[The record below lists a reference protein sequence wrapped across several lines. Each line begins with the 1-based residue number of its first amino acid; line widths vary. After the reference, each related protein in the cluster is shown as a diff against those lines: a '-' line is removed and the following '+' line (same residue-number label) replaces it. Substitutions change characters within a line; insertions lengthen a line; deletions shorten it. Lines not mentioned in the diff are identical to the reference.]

1 MARTVCIHYS
11 STDEYSI
18 NTRVRLGPSINL
30 MQCILYLLRDGVTA
44 ETDANKPPQIAD
56 FNIIYCVHN
65 IITILHIIPS
75 ILQARVIRF
84 YVLYTVLKS
93 CHLIGIYSVIL
104 KTKIQVRQMCW
115 LINIDR
121 VKLG

>member
-65 IITILHIIPS
+65 IITILAHYSLDITGTCYPLLCAIYGFKIMPS
-75 ILQARVIRF
+75 DRYLQCNIKNENSGTTN
-84 YVLYTVLKS
+84 VL
-93 CHLIGIYSVIL
+93 
-104 KTKIQVRQMCW
+104 
-115 LINIDR
+115 IDQY
-121 VKLG
+121 